1 MENVLPFSTL
11 YSRPNIYIYI
21 YIYIY
26 IKEKKREWE
35 NKRRNLP
42 GLLYI
47 ISLIFFRYLGED
59 NSQQNYKYHKIDL
72 EMKNW
77 KMFDLEKKFWWC
89 M

>member
-1 MENVLPFSTL
+1 M
-11 YSRPNIYIYI
+11 
-21 YIYIY
+21 
-26 IKEKKREWE
+26 K

-77 KMFDLEKKFWWC
+77 KMFDLEKNSDDACNVSDWSFEVQKKL
-89 M
+89 